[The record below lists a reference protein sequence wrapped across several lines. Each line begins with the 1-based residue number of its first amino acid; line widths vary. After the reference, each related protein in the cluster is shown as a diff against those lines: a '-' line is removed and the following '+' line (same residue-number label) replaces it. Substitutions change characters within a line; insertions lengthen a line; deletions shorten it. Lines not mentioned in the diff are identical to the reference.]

1 MINAITTASLPRAC
15 TIEQVKEATAKDA
28 TLQTVLKSLQSG
40 AWNKDLGL
48 FFSHRNEL
56 SFSDGVLLR
65 NNRIVIPRSLQQR
78 VLELAHQGHQGIA
91 KTKARLR
98 TKVWW
103 PGMSTEAE
111 TFVKRC
117 QPCLVATEPT
127 KPSFTPLKPTT
138 LPKQPGY

>member
-40 AWNKDLGL
+40 TWNKDLGL

-65 NNRIVIPRSLQQR
+65 NNRIVIPRPLLQE
-78 VLELAHQGHQGIA
+78 VLELAHRHQGIA

-103 PGMSTEAE
+103 PGMSTGNIRE
-111 TFVKRC
+111 TVPALSC
-117 QPCLVATEPT
+117 
-127 KPSFTPLKPTT
+127 SD
-138 LPKQPGY
+138 